1 LFLSRAEFDYL
12 TAKRQFSDDYDR
24 VIKSRLQKE
33 LELFVNH
40 ELPILIETAMSILQ
54 NSVTTT
60 TVMLQNTNATNGKT
74 SKNGL
79 NHSQIGASSNFHA
92 PWSGSSPE
100 LPSEAL
106 LFHNFLI
113 QTMNEKSAQERIRYV
128 KNSLSLMAQ
137 GMIHIVQL
145 AIWCTRSRL
154 VIVIVMAMTR

>member
-1 LFLSRAEFDYL
+1 LLLSRAEFDYL

-60 TVMLQNTNATNGKT
+60 TVMLQKTNATNGKT

-79 NHSQIGASSNFHA
+79 NHAQIGASSNFHA
-92 PWSGSSPE
+92 PWSGRE
-100 LPSEAL
+100 
-106 LFHNFLI
+106 
-113 QTMNEKSAQERIRYV
+113 
-128 KNSLSLMAQ
+128 
-137 GMIHIVQL
+137 
-145 AIWCTRSRL
+145 
-154 VIVIVMAMTR
+154 